1 MDYMFFKVTAGA
13 IATFALYSIL
23 FKENSF
29 YRFFEHVFLGLAA
42 GYSMVAIWQDTLYQ
56 NWWLKMVGQAQTP
69 TADAVSGYWPYALL
83 VPIGLMGYFVFSKK
97 SNWLSRIPIGII
109 LGLWSGQQI
118 TNWWRTF
125 GPQILD
131 SMKPIIPNAIGNNGR
146 VPAQSV
152 PAPDGSLTPLS
163 AEQLAVIQ
171 NSVYPSQALSNL
183 IFLVTLLSA
192 MSYFIFSYEVKGKI
206 IPRINWLG
214 RIMLMMGFGAIFGN
228 TVMAR
233 FALVI
238 DRMAYVFIEWG
249 QQNLLRVLSGG

>member
-1 MDYMFFKVTAGA
+1 MDYAFLKVTAGA

-42 GYSMVAIWQDTLYQ
+42 GYSMVAIWQDTLYE
-56 NWWLKMVGQAQTP
+56 NWWLKMFGQPA
-69 TADAVSGYWPYALL
+69 TATATEVAGYWPYALL

-97 SNWLSRIPIGII
+97 NNWMSRIPIGIL

-125 GPQILD
+125 GPQILG
-131 SMKPIIPNAIGNNGR
+131 SMKPIIPNDFSR
-146 VPAQSV
+146 FTVPAQSV
-152 PAPDGSLTPLS
+152 RDASGALTPLPPD
-163 AEQLAVIQ
+163 QLEIIQ
-171 NSVYPSQALSNL
+171 NTVYPSVAISNVV
-183 IFLVTLLSA
+183 FLVTLLSA
-192 MSYFIFSYEVKGKI
+192 MSYFIFSYEVKGKFMTGL
-206 IPRINWLG
+206 NTVG
-214 RIMLMMGFGAIFGN
+214 RWMLMMGFGAIFGN

-249 QQNLLRVLSGG
+249 QQNLLRVLGGG